1 MGDAGSNPAPVS
13 NFKLINMKD
22 VNDIEVV
29 DFVEV
34 PPRKLVNYNKYAL
47 IDIESGLLYD
57 KETLRVVGH
66 DNY

>member
-1 MGDAGSNPAPVS
+1 
-13 NFKLINMKD
+13 MKD
-22 VNDIEVV
+22 VNEIEVV

>member
-1 MGDAGSNPAPVS
+1 
-13 NFKLINMKD
+13 MKD
-22 VNDIEVV
+22 VNEIEVV
-29 DFVEV
+29 DFIEV
-34 PPRKLVNYNKYAL
+34 LPRKLINYNKYAL

>member
-1 MGDAGSNPAPVS
+1 
-13 NFKLINMKD
+13 MKD
-22 VNDIEVV
+22 VNEIEVI

-34 PPRKLVNYNKYAL
+34 QKLVNYNKHTL

-57 KETLRVVGH
+57 KLTLRVVGH